1 MAHKFLAVGNITK
14 DELILKSGKF
24 ISFGGTSYSAIA
36 ATRLGYKAHILCRSN
51 HEIDPWVK
59 RLNEEG
65 IHVEVQ
71 PDKHLTFF
79 INDYSFGERQQ
90 LLLEHTRKIVYKSSE
105 KMDIIHFNP
114 MFGEINLES
123 IKKARKNCE
132 ILSLDVQGLVRT
144 TKNKKVIGKFW
155 SKREEFLKHIDF
167 LKVGKNEINLV
178 SRKKSYREICE
189 ELSSMGAKVV
199 ALTLGEK
206 GSIVFKE
213 DYYEIPAYKTEE
225 IDPTG
230 AGDVYATAFAIRYF
244 ETKDALN
251 SGLFASASASFV
263 VEDFG
268 PKNIASREKV
278 EERYKKLKEV
288 YEKREKLKNKRA

>member
-1 MAHKFLAVGNITK
+1 MVHKFLAIGNITK

-79 INDYSFGERQQ
+79 VNDYSFGERRQ
-90 LLLEHTRKIVYKSSE
+90 LLPEHTGKIVYKSSE

-114 MFGEINLES
+114 MFGEISLES

-132 ILSLDVQGLVRT
+132 ILSLDVQGLVRA
-144 TKNKKVIGKFW
+144 TKNKKVVGKFW
-155 SKREEFLKHIDF
+155 NKREEFLKHIDF

-178 SRKKSYREICE
+178 SRKGSYREICE

-213 DYYEIPAYKTEE
+213 DYYEIPAYKTEG

-230 AGDVYATAFAIRYF
+230 AGDIYATAFAIKYF

-263 VEDFG
+263 VEGFG

-278 EERYKKLKEV
+278 EERYKKL
-288 YEKREKLKNKRA
+288 REKIENKRA